1 MSQIPEELYY
11 TKEHEWM
18 RVEGDE
24 IVIGITDHAQDALTD
39 IVYIEL
45 PSEGDVMED
54 MGEFAIVESVKSASP
69 IFAPLAGTVVAVNE
83 ALEDEPELMNSDPYG
98 DGWIIRMK
106 LDAPESITTMM
117 SAADYKAELGE

>member
-45 PSEGDVMED
+45 PGEGDAMED
-54 MGEFAIVESVKSASP
+54 MGEFAIV
-69 IFAPLAGTVVAVNE
+69 
-83 ALEDEPELMNSDPYG
+83 
-98 DGWIIRMK
+98 
-106 LDAPESITTMM
+106 
-117 SAADYKAELGE
+117 

>member
-45 PSEGDVMED
+45 PSEGDSFGD
-54 MGEFAIVESVKSASP
+54 MGEFAIVESVKSAATSTAKSC
-69 IFAPLAGTVVAVNE
+69 IS
-83 ALEDEPELMNSDPYG
+83 SDDNNRPCR
-98 DGWIIRMK
+98 WR
-106 LDAPESITTMM
+106 
-117 SAADYKAELGE
+117 